1 MPGNIVS
8 INDWAEFYVGD
19 SKMDKVISCL
29 MGYGLP
35 ENKAA
40 KGLLKTEVEPLE
52 YKYTTRR
59 QPSNH
64 VKLVRPKITAQKQ

>member
-8 INDWAEFYVGD
+8 INDWAEFYIGD
-19 SKMDKVISCL
+19 SRMSKVIACL
-29 MGYGLP
+29 SKYGFP
-35 ENKAA
+35 ENEAA
-40 KGLLKTEVEPLE
+40 KGLLKTEVEPVE

-64 VKLVRPKITAQKQ
+64 VTLVHPKIATP